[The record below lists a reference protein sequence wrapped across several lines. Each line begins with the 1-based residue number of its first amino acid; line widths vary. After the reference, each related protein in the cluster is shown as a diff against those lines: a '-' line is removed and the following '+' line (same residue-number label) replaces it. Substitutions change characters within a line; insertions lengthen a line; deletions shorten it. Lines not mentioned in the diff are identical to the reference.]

1 MCHPVGVF
9 MSNRSAATRTML
21 ANNNVGHYC
30 AQQSPGR
37 EEDELLLPIIA
48 CERTLVLG
56 SLLFWWMDSN
66 IYIRFVDFNFDVFA
80 FVLKSFTSWHRPVNN
95 VRSVTSDM
103 WRLRKTLDYLRQRQS
118 FGV

>member
-9 MSNRSAATRTML
+9 MSNRSAAALACGHGTML

-66 IYIRFVDFNFDVFA
+66 IFV
-80 FVLKSFTSWHRPVNN
+80 S
-95 VRSVTSDM
+95 
-103 WRLRKTLDYLRQRQS
+103 
-118 FGV
+118 